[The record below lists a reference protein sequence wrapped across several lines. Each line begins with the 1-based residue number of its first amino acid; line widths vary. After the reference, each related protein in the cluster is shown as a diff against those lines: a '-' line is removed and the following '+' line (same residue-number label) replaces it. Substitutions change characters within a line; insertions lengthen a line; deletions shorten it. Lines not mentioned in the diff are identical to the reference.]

1 MAALTADRLVN
12 MLDQV
17 ELRVEMLREHASAL
31 EKERKVLTDT
41 LNAVA
46 NSQELASLPTDR
58 REEMGLTVERLQLR
72 VKAVEVSVSTP
83 RSSEQE
89 AALDQVE
96 QFLTTLVL
104 SMTTDPDR
112 ARAVCRS
119 YLCACST
126 EASGPADQRFQ
137 AAILGMHG
145 RRPEEGE
152 AAPRDHPVRAA
163 AKPATR
169 KLGGAADMQAV
180 AQTWAQA
187 VKPTANGKTS
197 AR

>member
-137 AAILGMHG
+137 AAILGCTADDQKKA
-145 RRPEEGE
+145 RRRLETILSALPPSR
-152 AAPRDHPVRAA
+152 PRANSEVPRTCKLSP
-163 AKPATR
+163 KPGH
-169 KLGGAADMQAV
+169 KQ
-180 AQTWAQA
+180 
-187 VKPTANGKTS
+187 
-197 AR
+197 